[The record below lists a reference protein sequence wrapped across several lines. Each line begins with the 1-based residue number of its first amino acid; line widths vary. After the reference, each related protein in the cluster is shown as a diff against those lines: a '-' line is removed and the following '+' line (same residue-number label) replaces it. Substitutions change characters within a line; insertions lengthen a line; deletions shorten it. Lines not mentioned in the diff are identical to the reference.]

1 MGNFKDLGVNKGL
14 LKAVEEMGF
23 ISPTP
28 VQEKAIP
35 YLLKGKKDLIALAQ
49 TGTGKTAAFGLPCI
63 QHVDPKIKHVQ
74 TIILCP
80 TRELCIQIS
89 KDLLKFAKYLDYV
102 KIVAVYGG
110 TSIENQIKSIKKG
123 VQIIVGTPGRTKD
136 LIRRKVLKLDI
147 VNKVVLDEADEMLS
161 MGFKEDLNYILD
173 TTSQNRQ
180 TMLFSATMSREVRS
194 ISKKFMKD
202 AEEITVEKLNSG
214 AKNVEH
220 HVYNVNSRD
229 KYDTLKRIADFN
241 PDIYGIVFC
250 RTRRETQ
257 DIANKFMNDGYNAD
271 AIHGELSQGQRDEV
285 MSKFRNKSLQ
295 ILIATDVA
303 ARGLDVDSLTH
314 VINYSL
320 PDDPEVYTHRSGRT
334 GRAGKSGISIAI
346 SNSREGRKLKSIENK
361 SQIKFIRK
369 EVPSGKEICS
379 KQLFKLIDK
388 IKNVKVDEKQIEPF
402 LQDIY
407 SKLESLSREDLI
419 KHFVSSEFNRF
430 LEYYTKS
437 RDIKS
442 DNSSARNSKDF
453 ERSSRRSKDFEI
465 LSVNVG
471 RKQGVTPIELI
482 SLVNRITKSNEIEI
496 GSIDIRQSYTIFE
509 IDRSI
514 TKSLIKSS
522 SKLDFNG
529 TDLKVSVSKEKIE
542 KKYKREKNE
551 GRSKNKRDFKS
562 HSRSRSRNRSESRGK
577 RKYRD

>member
-1 MGNFKDLGVNKGL
+1 M
-14 LKAVEEMGF
+14 
-23 ISPTP
+23 
-28 VQEKAIP
+28 
-35 YLLKGKKDLIALAQ
+35 
-49 TGTGKTAAFGLPCI
+49 
-63 QHVDPKIKHVQ
+63 
-74 TIILCP
+74 
-80 TRELCIQIS
+80 
-89 KDLLKFAKYLDYV
+89 
-102 KIVAVYGG
+102 
-110 TSIENQIKSIKKG
+110 
-123 VQIIVGTPGRTKD
+123 
-136 LIRRKVLKLDI
+136 
-147 VNKVVLDEADEMLS
+147 
-161 MGFKEDLNYILD
+161 
-173 TTSQNRQ
+173 
-180 TMLFSATMSREVRS
+180 
-194 ISKKFMKD
+194 
-202 AEEITVEKLNSG
+202 
-214 AKNVEH
+214 
-220 HVYNVNSRD
+220 
-229 KYDTLKRIADFN
+229 
-241 PDIYGIVFC
+241 
-250 RTRRETQ
+250 
-257 DIANKFMNDGYNAD
+257 
-271 AIHGELSQGQRDEV
+271 
-285 MSKFRNKSLQ
+285 
-295 ILIATDVA
+295 
-303 ARGLDVDSLTH
+303 TH

-361 SQIKFIRK
+361 SEIKFIRQ

-509 IDRSI
+509 IDKSI

-522 SKLDFNG
+522 SNLDFNG

-542 KKYKREKNE
+542 KKYKRERNE

-562 HSRSRSRNRSESRGK
+562 HSKSRSRNRSENRGK

>member
-1 MGNFKDLGVNKGL
+1 
-14 LKAVEEMGF
+14 
-23 ISPTP
+23 
-28 VQEKAIP
+28 
-35 YLLKGKKDLIALAQ
+35 
-49 TGTGKTAAFGLPCI
+49 
-63 QHVDPKIKHVQ
+63 
-74 TIILCP
+74 
-80 TRELCIQIS
+80 
-89 KDLLKFAKYLDYV
+89 
-102 KIVAVYGG
+102 
-110 TSIENQIKSIKKG
+110 
-123 VQIIVGTPGRTKD
+123 
-136 LIRRKVLKLDI
+136 
-147 VNKVVLDEADEMLS
+147 VVLDEADEMLS

-173 TTSQNRQ
+173 TTSENRQ

-220 HVYNVNSRD
+220 HVFNVNSRD

-361 SQIKFIRK
+361 SEIKFIRQ

-442 DNSSARNSKDF
+442 DNSSDRNSKDF

-509 IDRSI
+509 IDKSI

-542 KKYKREKNE
+542 KKYKRERNE

-562 HSRSRSRNRSESRGK
+562 QSKSRSRNRSENRGK